1 MTIYFTL
8 FLLLPLAFSTG
19 KMAESLRNDP
29 PNVILIVTDD
39 QGYGDVGVYGS
50 VDLKTPHIDDLM
62 NSGVRFTNWYANAPV
77 CAPTRA
83 SIMTGKYPRKAGVPN
98 LLGVREPG
106 MHLEEE
112 TIANAF
118 GSMGYRT
125 GLIGKWHLGGAMEY
139 RPNNRGF
146 DYFFGILEGCVD
158 YFSHMYFLPR
168 SNRPFHDLW
177 RNEKFAWEDGKY
189 LTHLITDESLKFI
202 CEHKAHPF
210 YLNISYTAPHYPLQ
224 VPQNYLDEFHELDAE
239 RQAIAALLKAVDD
252 GVGQLLGLL
261 EELSLRENTIIFFQS
276 DNGPSNEKRNFYY
289 DYEKERFEG
298 SSSGDLTGNK
308 GSLYEGGIRVPAAI
322 SWRGVIPAGIVNHNI
337 GMSMDLY
344 PTLVSM
350 AGGKTDQFRKRDG
363 KDLTDMIMNAGAS
376 PHEAICWEYRDQR
389 AIRMGKWK
397 LIKNP
402 WLDFKREV
410 SDSIVLYNL
419 EEDEREGRNLAG
431 LEPEICKMLLSR
443 LDQWEHETRNP
454 YEFENE

>member
-1 MTIYFTL
+1 MTIVSTL
-8 FLLLPLAFSTG
+8 LLLLPLAFSTG
-19 KMAESLRNDP
+19 KMAESHSEAP

-39 QGYGDVGVYGS
+39 QGYGDVGVYGGL
-50 VDLKTPHIDDLM
+50 DLKTPHIDDLM

-106 MHLEEE
+106 LFLGEE

-118 GSMGYRT
+118 GSLGYTT
-125 GLIGKWHLGGAMEY
+125 GLIGKWHLGGAMDY
-139 RPNNRGF
+139 RPNDRGF

-177 RNEKFAWEDGKY
+177 RNKKFAWEDGKY

-202 CEHKAHPF
+202 SEHKEHPF
-210 YLNISYTAPHYPLQ
+210 FLNISYNAPHYPLQ
-224 VPQNYLDEFHELDAE
+224 VPQNYLNEFQELDAE

-252 GVGQLLGLL
+252 GVGQLLDLL
-261 EELSLRENTIIFFQS
+261 DELSIRENTIIFFQS

-289 DYEKERFEG
+289 DYEKDRFEG
-298 SSSGDLTGNK
+298 SSSGDLFGNK

-322 SWRGVIPAGIVNHNI
+322 NWQGVIPAGIVNHEI
-337 GMSMDLY
+337 GISMDLY
-344 PTLVSM
+344 PTLISM
-350 AGGKTDQFRKRDG
+350 AGGNREQYNLLDG
-363 KDLTDMIMNAGAS
+363 KDLTNMITSDGAS
-376 PHEAICWEYRDQR
+376 PHKALCWEYRDQR

-402 WLDFKREV
+402 WLDFKREGN
-410 SDSIVLYNL
+410 DSIVLYNL
-419 EEDEREGRNLAG
+419 EEDECEQKNLAVFQ
-431 LEPEICKMLLSR
+431 PEICKMLLSK
-443 LDQWEHETRNP
+443 LDHWEQETRNP
-454 YEFENE
+454 YKSEDE